1 MNLDLDSWGERWED
15 IGQPLRL
22 AQLRANDNELAESVI
37 VAGILHDSILV
48 LSWRCSPHYGPLV
61 VTWASSSH
69 RDALLLLSIGDNKRR
84 LRALMAPEKLSVST
98 RSASI
103 QISKEHSAIFLIGL
117 RRSYSGLR
125 SEKEVIDESA
135 ASSGN
140 TTSFCGRLVPYSIKG
155 QGRTTT
161 SALLPLDLA

>member
-22 AQLRANDNELAESVI
+22 AQLGANDNELAESVI
-37 VAGILHDSILV
+37 VAGILHLV

-103 QISKEHSAIFLIGL
+103 QISKEHSAIFWIGL
-117 RRSYSGLR
+117 RRS
-125 SEKEVIDESA
+125 
-135 ASSGN
+135 
-140 TTSFCGRLVPYSIKG
+140 
-155 QGRTTT
+155 
-161 SALLPLDLA
+161 

>member
-22 AQLRANDNELAESVI
+22 AQLGANDNELAESVI
-37 VAGILHDSILV
+37 VAGILHLV

-61 VTWASSSH
+61 VTGASSSH

-84 LRALMAPEKLSVST
+84 LRALMAPEKLSAST

-117 RRSYSGLR
+117 RRSYSGPR